1 MPPSS
6 SPAHADAQAIRDL
19 VAAHE
24 RLMDQIGKAVIG
36 QKSVIEQLL
45 MALLGRGHCLLVGVP
60 GVAKTLL
67 VSSIARVTHL
77 SYRRV
82 QFTPDLTPSELIGAD
97 ILQDEPETARRRSV
111 FQPGPLF
118 ANVVLADELDHA
130 TQKTQATLLE
140 AMQEE
145 YVTAGNQTYRL
156 PEPFFVVA
164 TQSPMEQKGT
174 VPLSPAQLD
183 RFTFTIK
190 VEYPTR
196 AEEIQI
202 MKATTGVQKG
212 ELTPVLDGKQVTRF
226 QDVVR
231 QVVVADHV
239 FAFAADLVRST
250 RPKEPHVPKFVPELV
265 AWGAGPRA
273 GQSLILAGK
282 ARAVLHGRVHVTTED
297 IRAVALPILRH
308 RVTPTF
314 HADADGITPE
324 AIIQKLLDAVPPPTE
339 NGPKGKK

>member
-1 MPPSS
+1 MPPIS

-24 RLMDQIGKAVIG
+24 RLTDQIGKVVVG
-36 QKSVIEQLL
+36 QKAVIEQLL
-45 MALLGRGHCLLVGVP
+45 MALLGGGHCLMSGVP

-67 VSSIARVTHL
+67 VGTLARVTQL
-77 SYRRV
+77 SSRRV
-82 QFTPDLTPSELIGAD
+82 QFTPDLTPAELVGAD
-97 ILQDEPETARRRSV
+97 TIQDEPETARRRSV

-118 ANVVLADELDHA
+118 ANAVLADGINRA
-130 TQKTQATLLE
+130 AQKTQAALLE

-145 YVTAGNQTYRL
+145 YVTAGSQTYRL

-164 TQSPMEQKGT
+164 TQSPIEQKGI
-174 VPLSPAQLD
+174 VPLSPDQLD
-183 RFTFTIK
+183 RFMFTIR

-196 AEEIQI
+196 TEEIQI
-202 MKATTGVQKG
+202 MKATTGMQKI

-273 GQSLILAGK
+273 GQYLILGGK

-297 IRAVALPILRH
+297 IRAVALPVLRH
-308 RVTPTF
+308 RVMPTF
-314 HADADGITPE
+314 HADAHGITPD
-324 AIIQKLLDAVPPPTE
+324 AIVQKLLDAVPIPSE
-339 NGPKGKK
+339 NGPRGKK